1 MKRTKAM
8 FYNLLLLTGVSLF
21 MRFVSVS
28 FNVYVTGQ
36 IGAGGIGLYSLI
48 MSVGGFAITFATSG
62 VNFAATRMTAEA
74 IGRGREE
81 DIRRVMVRCILY
93 SICFGCSAMIMLNIL
108 AKPISVNLLADERC
122 ILPLRLLS
130 LSLPFISLSSALSGY
145 FTAVRRVYKSAG
157 VQLCEQFITITV
169 TVRLLALLM
178 PKGIAYACAALIG
191 GSAISEVIAFL
202 ASFTLYKID
211 LYKHIKKGKGS
222 EKHLTGK
229 MLSIS
234 LPIAF
239 SAYVRSAL
247 VSVEHILIPVGL
259 RKFGSSGDSALASYG
274 TLHGMVMP
282 IILFPM
288 AIMSAFAGLLV
299 PEIAESLAA
308 GEDDRVDN
316 IVSRVFHI
324 ALVFGIGVAGIMISF
339 SCELGR
345 MIYNSD
351 EAGLF
356 IKVMAPL
363 IPVMYLD
370 HVVDGMLK
378 GMGEQLYSMRVN
390 IFDALMSVVLVYFM
404 VPVWGVYGY
413 VMIIFIME
421 IINASLSIIRLLK
434 KCNTEVLIMKW
445 VLKPLI
451 CIVGATSVTRFIMA
465 ADALSALN
473 YGACTVLGITLC
485 TVVYFALLLGT
496 FSVTGSD
503 IRWLRA
509 AVV

>member
-1 MKRTKAM
+1 M
-8 FYNLLLLTGVSLF
+8 LLLTGVTLF

-74 IGRGREE
+74 MGKGCEE
-81 DIRRVMVRCILY
+81 DIRRVMLRCILY
-93 SICFGCSAMIMLNIL
+93 SLCFGCSGMILLNIF
-108 AKPISVNLLADERC
+108 AEPISVNLLADERC

-157 VQLCEQFITITV
+157 VQLGEQSITITV

-191 GSAISEVIAFL
+191 GSAISEAIAFVI
-202 ASFTLYKID
+202 SFVLYRVD
-211 LYKHIKKGKGS
+211 LHKNVKKGKGS
-222 EKHLTGK
+222 EKNLTRK
-229 MLSIS
+229 MMSIS
-234 LPIAF
+234 SPIAL

-259 RKFGSSGDSALASYG
+259 RKFGSSGDSALVSYG

-288 AIMSAFAGLLV
+288 AIMSSFAGLLV

-308 GEDDRVDN
+308 GEEERVDN
-316 IVSRVFHI
+316 IVSRVLQI
-324 ALVFGIGVAGIMISF
+324 ALGFGIGVAGIMICF
-339 SCELGR
+339 SGELGR

-351 EAGLF
+351 EAGMF

-378 GMGEQLYSMRVN
+378 GMNEQLYAMRVN
-390 IFDALMSVVLVYFM
+390 IFDASMSVVLVYFL

-413 VMIIFIME
+413 VMIIFLME
-421 IINASLSIIRLLK
+421 IINASLSILRLLK
-434 KCNTEVLIMKW
+434 RCNSKMKIIKW
-445 VLKPLI
+445 IIKPLLCI
-451 CIVGATSVTRFIMA
+451 IGSTSAVKLFMSTDAFLSLSYDASAIVGICMSV
-465 ADALSALN
+465 
-473 YGACTVLGITLC
+473 VL
-485 TVVYFALLLGT
+485 YFVLLIGT
-496 FSVTGSD
+496 FSVTRSD
-503 IRWLRA
+503 IKWLKS
-509 AVV
+509 AVK